1 MYWQPALCEW
11 QDDFR
16 DGVPFW
22 RKTDPPE
29 GSCQNMS
36 APSREAELLTRVKIF
51 KLKYN
56 GYLEKGLVK
65 LVISRFIVAKVV
77 VEEVVKDVR
86 CV

>member
-1 MYWQPALCEW
+1 
-11 QDDFR
+11 
-16 DGVPFW
+16 
-22 RKTDPPE
+22 
-29 GSCQNMS
+29 MS